1 MKYFKYLKSVFPLYI
16 ISGIL
21 LGLGV
26 FSLIA
31 GHRYKNNMQ
40 DTRNNME
47 NINLKEE
54 EIRQEINRVDSLIL
68 HFQDN
73 FGIREKV
80 LNSEKLILYTLDEMK
95 IHFNSASIIVSG
107 FEEIAGEKQLPV
119 EIRIPV
125 NSYMSVIDC
134 IKYIESFRL
143 PKYRIKSLSM
153 LEEQLG
159 GVILDIQGGLVMPA
173 GANN

>member
-1 MKYFKYLKSVFPLYI
+1 MNYFKYLKNVFPLYI

-21 LGLGV
+21 LGLAV
-26 FSLIA
+26 LSLFA
-31 GHRYKNNMQ
+31 GHRYKNNLR
-40 DTRNNME
+40 DTRNNLE
-47 NINLKEE
+47 NINLKGE
-54 EIRQEINRVDSLIL
+54 EIRKETDRIDSLIL
-68 HFQDN
+68 YFQDN
-73 FGIREKV
+73 FGIREKE
-80 LNSEKLILYTLDEMK
+80 LNPERFILHALDDMK
-95 IHFNSASIIVSG
+95 IHFNNASIIISG
-107 FEEIAGEKQLPV
+107 FEDITGEKQLPV

-143 PKYRIKSLSM
+143 PKYRIKNLSI

-159 GVILDIQGGLVMPA
+159 GVMLDIQGGLVMPA